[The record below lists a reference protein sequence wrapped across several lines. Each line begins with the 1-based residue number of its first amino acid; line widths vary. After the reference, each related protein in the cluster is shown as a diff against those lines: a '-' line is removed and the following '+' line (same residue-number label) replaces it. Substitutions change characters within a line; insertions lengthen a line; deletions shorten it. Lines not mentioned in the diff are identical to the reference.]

1 MRPSVETRQVNSE
14 IQPADPAARRLAL
27 IIVIVIGGLGLVPI
41 IWAQATLDTISEL
54 RRTDPMEATR
64 MMLAVSRLL
73 GAGVA
78 VVCFATAIWL
88 AWLSAGIRRAERFP
102 LPGARVVRDT
112 PVLTGAAAR
121 RQSRIA
127 LVFSL
132 ALLVGG
138 VVVPILLMRL
148 TSLLAPG
155 AG

>member
-1 MRPSVETRQVNSE
+1 MRLKPEIHQSETE
-14 IQPADPAARRLAL
+14 IQRADPAMRRLAL
-27 IIVIVIGGLGLVPI
+27 IVVIATGALGLVLI
-41 IWAQATLDTISEL
+41 VWLQSTLDAISAL
-54 RRTDPMEATR
+54 YRTDPTEATR
-64 MMLAVSRLL
+64 TMRAVTRLL
-73 GAGVA
+73 GAGIA

-88 AWLSAGIRRAERFP
+88 AWQSFGIRRAERFP

-112 PVLTGAAAR
+112 PILTGAAAR

-138 VVVPILLMRL
+138 VVVPILLTRL

>member
-1 MRPSVETRQVNSE
+1 MSTDVE

-27 IIVIVIGGLGLVPI
+27 IIVVVIGALGIIPI
-41 IWAQATLDTISEL
+41 IWLQDALDTISEL
-54 RRTDPMEATR
+54 RRSDPLEATR

-73 GAGVA
+73 GAVTA

-88 AWLSAGIRRAERFP
+88 AWLSFQINRAERFP
-102 LPGARVVRDT
+102 LPHARLVRDT

-121 RQSRIA
+121 RQARIA
-127 LVFSL
+127 LVFAT

-138 VVVPILLMRL
+138 VLVPILLMRL